1 MRYLLSFLM
10 FFYGASLYA
19 DEKITPESIAVFLDA
34 HSTAIMQKDEAK
46 LATLFSDDYRQNDT
60 KTPAQGLNK
69 SDIVKI
75 YKNNFLVSK
84 LIINKIKLL
93 DTKITEDGQRA
104 TLNTHI
110 FNRYLLEFQGKQNIL
125 NQEETWS
132 SEVVLQQGQLLYRST
147 EKTPN
152 FLP

>member
-1 MRYLLSFLM
+1 M
-10 FFYGASLYA
+10 
-19 DEKITPESIAVFLDA
+19 
-34 HSTAIMQKDEAK
+34 
-46 LATLFSDDYRQNDT
+46 
-60 KTPAQGLNK
+60 
-69 SDIVKI
+69 
-75 YKNNFLVSK
+75 SK

-132 SEVVLQQGQLLYRST
+132 SEVVLQQGELVYRST

>member
-1 MRYLLSFLM
+1 VRYLLSLLM
-10 FFYGASLYA
+10 CFYGASLYA

-69 SDIVKI
+69 SGIVKI

>member
-1 MRYLLSFLM
+1 MRYLLGFLM

-19 DEKITPESIAVFLDA
+19 DEKITSERIAVFLDT

-46 LATLFSDDYRQNDT
+46 LATLFSDDYKQNET

-69 SDIVKI
+69 SDIVRI

-93 DTKITEDGQRA
+93 NTIITEDGQRA

-125 NQEETWS
+125 NQEETWL
-132 SEVVLQQGQLLYRST
+132 SEVVLQQGQLVYRST
-147 EKTPN
+147 EKTFYSSP
-152 FLP
+152 

>member
-1 MRYLLSFLM
+1 MRYLLSLLM
-10 FFYGASLYA
+10 CFYGASLYA

-104 TLNTHI
+104 TL
-110 FNRYLLEFQGKQNIL
+110 
-125 NQEETWS
+125 
-132 SEVVLQQGQLLYRST
+132 
-147 EKTPN
+147 
-152 FLP
+152 